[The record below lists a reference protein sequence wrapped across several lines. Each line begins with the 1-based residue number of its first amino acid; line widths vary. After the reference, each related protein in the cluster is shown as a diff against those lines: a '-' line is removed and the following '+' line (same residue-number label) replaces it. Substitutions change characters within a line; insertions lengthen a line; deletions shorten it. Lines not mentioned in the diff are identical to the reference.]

1 MDKKRE
7 KKNIVIYSLNGNN
20 NLKNIS
26 KKINK
31 EYDKDTAILL
41 TEGESDA
48 KYFKEVFNYISKN
61 NEISIDKYNQ
71 YVSQF
76 NNKYENS
83 KNSDKDFYI
92 FVQNKINYDKAIEI
106 FSKNLKYFM
115 SKDGKNV
122 TDLSNDLHLSY
133 STVNDWY
140 NGKNYPRPDKINLL
154 ANYFNIST
162 SDLTE
167 EQDKH
172 TDNTKNNGSVIVPVL
187 GRIPAGIPLEA
198 IEEII
203 DYEEIPAK
211 WLNGDK
217 QFFALKIKDNSMAPF
232 IQKDDIVL
240 SVFKNVV
247 NNNEIAVLNIGNED
261 AVLRKISY
269 TNHGIII
276 YGINITEHQPH
287 FYSNSELKTTP
298 IKVIGKVVEIRRKL

>member
-61 NEISIDKYNQ
+61 NKISVDKYNQ

-217 QFFALKIKDNSMAPF
+217 QFFALKIK
-232 IQKDDIVL
+232 
-240 SVFKNVV
+240 
-247 NNNEIAVLNIGNED
+247 
-261 AVLRKISY
+261 R
-269 TNHGIII
+269 
-276 YGINITEHQPH
+276 
-287 FYSNSELKTTP
+287 
-298 IKVIGKVVEIRRKL
+298 

>member
-83 KNSDKDFYI
+83 KNNDKDFYI
-92 FVQNKINYDKAIEI
+92 FIQNKLHYDKAIET
-106 FSKNLKYFM
+106 FSNNLKYFM
-115 SKDGKNV
+115 LKEGKNV
-122 TDLSNDLHLSY
+122 TDLSNDLNLSY

-140 NGKNYPRPDKINLL
+140 NGKNYPRPDKISLL
-154 ANYFNIST
+154 ADYFNIST

-167 EQDKH
+167 EKEKH
-172 TDNTKNNGSVIVPVL
+172 TNNTKNNGSVIVPVL

-217 QFFALKIKDNSMAPF
+217 QFFALKIK
-232 IQKDDIVL
+232 
-240 SVFKNVV
+240 
-247 NNNEIAVLNIGNED
+247 
-261 AVLRKISY
+261 R
-269 TNHGIII
+269 
-276 YGINITEHQPH
+276 
-287 FYSNSELKTTP
+287 
-298 IKVIGKVVEIRRKL
+298 